1 MRLQINKLRKRER
14 KKRRAGCAL
23 QQQTTQRF
31 NQHPFFSHPRRTFTS
46 TKSTNL
52 CTSNLHRR
60 FQPSS
65 TLLSLTRLSHPLGVP
80 RDNPYPET
88 SLASCL
94 VVAAVFFCATM
105 VVDIN
110 AAIKRRDAAIRYR
123 SGRRDAWPSLH
134 DLSTTTL

>member
-31 NQHPFFSHPRRTFTS
+31 NQHSFFSHPRRTFTS

-52 CTSNLHRR
+52 CTSILHRR

-94 VVAAVFFCATM
+94 VVAAVFLRH
-105 VVDIN
+105 N
-110 AAIKRRDAAIRYR
+110 
-123 SGRRDAWPSLH
+123 GRRYKCSDKTSRRRHSLPKRASRC
-134 DLSTTTL
+134 LAIPP